1 MRNAI
6 VLAAIITALSSSVIL
21 AGTASAATTS
31 TASSNN
37 AAFVI
42 NHGIRVGDNCT
53 ALNGTDLYVGFITH
67 LVVTSDGRFNIGC
80 VLWGPPIAST
90 LNFNGLLITPS
101 GRATLS
107 AHGVL

>member
-1 MRNAI
+1 MRKAI

-21 AGTASAATTS
+21 ASAASAATA

-42 NHGIRVGDNCT
+42 NHGFKIGDNCT

-67 LVVTSDGRFNIGC
+67 LVVTSNGRFNIGC

-90 LNFNGLLITPS
+90 LNLNGLLITPS
-101 GRATLS
+101 GTATLS